1 MSGPASFGKGNFLYQ
16 IEGVSFSYPERGER
30 ALNKVSFKVRRGEK
44 IAIVGP
50 CGAGK
55 STLLEI
61 LASLL
66 LPDEG
71 RIFYEGMLVKKVGQL
86 SGEVGVLFQFP
97 ERHFFETTVFQEVT
111 LTLRERGFRK
121 GEVEERYEEVM
132 RLVGLNPEKFRKEN
146 PFKLSLGEK
155 RRLALAS
162 ILSFNPSILLLDE
175 PLAGLD
181 GKGKSLFLSLFGKMR
196 KKTIFLV
203 TQEVSHLERM
213 AERIIFLK
221 RGEIIFDQPIKE
233 VLNFSWEEEDI
244 PFLPILHQL
253 SLLSGRGREEVRK
266 MFPRGVAYHG
276 EN

>member
-1 MSGPASFGKGNFLYQ
+1 MSEPTGSGKGNFLYQ
-16 IEGVSFSYPERGER
+16 LEEVSFSYPERREK
-30 ALNKVSFKVRRGEK
+30 ALNKVSFRVRRGEK
-44 IAIVGP
+44 IAIIGP

-55 STLLEI
+55 STLLEV

-71 RIFYEGMLVKKVGQL
+71 EVLYEGNLLKKPGQL
-86 SGEVGVLFQFP
+86 SGEVGLLFQFP
-97 ERHFFETTVFQEVT
+97 EKHFFETTVFQEVT

-121 GEVEERYEEVM
+121 SEVEERYGEVM
-132 RLVGLNPEKFRKEN
+132 RLVGLDPEKFKKEN

-181 GKGKSLFLSLFGKMR
+181 GRGKSLFLSLFEKMSG
-196 KKTIFLV
+196 KTIFLV
-203 TQEVSHLERM
+203 TQEVSHLERI

-221 RGEIIFDQPIKE
+221 RGEIIFDQPVKGILK
-233 VLNFSWEEEDI
+233 FSWDEEDI
-244 PFLPILHQL
+244 PFLPFLHQL
-253 SLLSGRGREEVRK
+253 SLLSGKRMEEVRE
-266 MFPRGVAYHG
+266 MFPMGVG
-276 EN
+276 SCEKD

>member
-1 MSGPASFGKGNFLYQ
+1 MSESTGSGKSNFLYQ
-16 IEGVSFSYPERGER
+16 LERVSFSYPERREK
-30 ALNKVSFKVRRGEK
+30 ALNKVSFRVRKGEK
-44 IAIVGP
+44 IAIIGP

-71 RIFYEGMLVKKVGQL
+71 EVLYEGNPLKKLGQL
-86 SGEVGVLFQFP
+86 SGEVGLLFQFP

-121 GEVEERYEEVM
+121 SEVEERYEEVM
-132 RLVGLNPEKFRKEN
+132 RLVGLNPEKFKREN

-181 GKGKSLFLSLFGKMR
+181 GRGKALFLSLFERMSGK
-196 KKTIFLV
+196 TVFIV
-203 TQEVSHLERM
+203 TQEVSHLERI

-221 RGEIIFDQPIKE
+221 RGKVIFDQPVKE
-233 VLNFSWEEEDI
+233 ILKFSWDEDDI
-244 PFLPILHQL
+244 PFLPFLHQL
-253 SLLSGRGREEVRK
+253 SLLSGKRMEEVRE
-266 MFPRGVAYHG
+266 MFPMGVEYCG

>member
-1 MSGPASFGKGNFLYQ
+1 MSEPAGSGKSNLLYQ
-16 IEGVSFSYPERGER
+16 LEGVNFSYPERKEK
-30 ALNKVSFKVRRGEK
+30 ALNKVSFRVRRGER
-44 IAIVGP
+44 IAIIGP

-55 STLLEI
+55 STLLEV

-71 RIFYEGMLVKKVGQL
+71 EVLYEGSPLEKPGQL
-86 SGEVGVLFQFP
+86 SGEVGLLFQFP
-97 ERHFFETTVFQEVT
+97 EKHFFETTVFQEVT

-121 GEVEERYEEVM
+121 SEVEERYREVM
-132 RLVGLNPEKFRKEN
+132 RLVGLDPEKFREEN

-181 GKGKSLFLSLFGKMR
+181 GRGKALFLSLFERMSG
-196 KKTIFLV
+196 KTIFLV
-203 TQEVSHLERM
+203 TQEVSHLERI

-221 RGEIIFDQPIKE
+221 RGEVIFDQPVKE
-233 VLNFSWEEEDI
+233 VLNFSWNEDDI
-244 PFLPILHQL
+244 PFLPFLHQL
-253 SLLSGRGREEVRK
+253 SLLSGKRMEEVKK
-266 MFPRGVAYHG
+266 MFPVGVEYCG